1 MTSLEDFLNLDLSVF
16 NKMFGLTHSI
26 SFLNIPTATFWVALL
41 CAIIGAVILSRET
54 SESGGFNYPINLAA
68 LFFGAIFAN
77 WLLADIP
84 LPLEPRMQ
92 VPAVFSA
99 IGMSFTAITI
109 LWIVRRG

>member
-1 MTSLEDFLNLDLSVF
+1 MKTLEEFLNIDLTLF
-16 NKMFGLTHSI
+16 TKLFGLSHNFA
-26 SFLNIPTATFWVALL
+26 FLKIPTATFWVALL
-41 CAIIGAVILSRET
+41 CAVIGAIILSRET

-99 IGMSFTAITI
+99 IGMSFTALTI
-109 LWIVRRG
+109 LWIARRG

>member
-16 NKMFGLTHSI
+16 NKMFGLTHSF

-92 VPAVFSA
+92 IPAVFSA